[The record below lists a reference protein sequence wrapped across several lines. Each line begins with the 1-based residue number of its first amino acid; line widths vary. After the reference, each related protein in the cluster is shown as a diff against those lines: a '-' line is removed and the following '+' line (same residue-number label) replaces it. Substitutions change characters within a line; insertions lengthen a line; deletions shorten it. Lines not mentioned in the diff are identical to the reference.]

1 MTVAFNKI
9 EITGKDRNPPNN
21 GRNHEFG
28 FRQNGFVAVG
38 FTGLGSWREV

>member
-9 EITGKDRNPPNN
+9 EITGKDYNPLSN

-28 FRQNGFVAVG
+28 VRQNGFMAVG
-38 FTGLGSWREV
+38 FMGLGS

>member
-9 EITGKDRNPPNN
+9 EITGKDRNPPRN

-38 FTGLGSWREV
+38 FMGLGS

>member
-9 EITGKDRNPPNN
+9 EITGKDHNPPSN

-38 FTGLGSWREV
+38 FMGLGS